1 MKRTAAVVGALGL
14 TIGLGAGVA
23 TANAPVE
30 PAPVQP
36 AAEAV
41 PAEAAATEPTAE
53 EFATGSMAIDTIVRA
68 ANEEDAAGAIATAV
82 GTMTVDGLRECGLG
96 MLIGATTDEMT
107 PKNVGTF
114 LTVAGKRL
122 IAIAQGPAAVISVV
136 AGGCVERSLLM
147 AFDVPAGPAKISGS
161 VASLALG
168 GLLGTGLLATASSA
182 GDSGLLDA
190 ASSAASS
197 DTASADTASADTS
210 SAGTGSEGL
219 LDAGSLAASEP
230 VSDTLMAGAAG
241 F

>member
-30 PAPVQP
+30 PAP
-36 AAEAV
+36 AEAV
-41 PAEAAATEPTAE
+41 PAEATATESEPD

-68 ANEEDAAGAIATAV
+68 ANEEDAAGAVATAV

-96 MLIGATTDEMT
+96 MLIGTTTDEFT
-107 PKNVGTF
+107 PRNVGTF
-114 LTVAGKRL
+114 LSVAGKRL
-122 IAIAQGPAAVISVV
+122 VAIAQGPAAVVSVV

-147 AFDVPAGPAKISGS
+147 AFDVPAGHAKISGS

-168 GLLGTGLLATASSA
+168 GLLGTGLLATASS
-182 GDSGLLDA
+182 DTGLLD
-190 ASSAASS
+190 AASS
-197 DTASADTASADTS
+197 DTASADSASSDTSSADTASAD
-210 SAGTGSEGL
+210 TGSEGL

-230 VSDTLMAGAAG
+230 VSETLMAGTAG
-241 F
+241 L